1 MELLF
6 DMLARLG
13 VEGAAA
19 IGLRRRRRLRR
30 LVHGTAL
37 VLLAI
42 ILVFAWR

>member
-1 MELLF
+1 MELLLEV
-6 DMLARLG
+6 LARLG

-19 IGLRRRRRLRR
+19 IGLRMRRRLRR

-37 VLLAI
+37 TLLAI